1 MTGIKN
7 GNIARLEVTQCRRG
21 ETTRAEKGVERTG
34 GRQSK
39 VAWRH
44 VLERG
49 CRGGWDEAERGR

>member
-1 MTGIKN
+1 MT
-7 GNIARLEVTQCRRG
+7 A
-21 ETTRAEKGVERTG
+21 RAEKGVERTG